1 MSAEQIENTGLFPQ
15 TLLWHEL
22 HYYKIAGNADDIY
35 RIICICNESVQDSET
50 NTLQFFVSVPIF
62 A

>member
-1 MSAEQIENTGLFPQ
+1 MIKAIERFKERTG
-15 TLLWHEL
+15 
-22 HYYKIAGNADDIY
+22 YYPERVFSLGKRCYGM
-35 RIICICNESVQDSET
+35 ICITTKLQETQMTVQDSET